1 MGIDHDLSIT
11 ALRLLAYFKLFIKNK
26 GSYLA
31 LK

>member
-11 ALRLLAYFKLFIKNK
+11 ACRLLADFKLFIKNK
-26 GSYLA
+26 GSYSA